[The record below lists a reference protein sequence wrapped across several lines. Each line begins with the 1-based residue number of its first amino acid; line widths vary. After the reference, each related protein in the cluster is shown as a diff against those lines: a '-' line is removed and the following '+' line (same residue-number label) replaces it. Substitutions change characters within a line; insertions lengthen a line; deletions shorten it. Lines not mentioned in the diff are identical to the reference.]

1 MTRPVLHRCTKAE
14 FQAFLVAYP
23 RPLVRDVFGAFEP
36 PLLTYNDFTLGAW
49 PDSVVASVMLNED
62 SYPAADGTK
71 IPNTYSIAAEN
82 VS

>member
-1 MTRPVLHRCTKAE
+1 MTRPVLRPCTKVE
-14 FQAFLVAYP
+14 LEAFVASYP
-23 RPLVRDVFGAFEP
+23 RPLVKDVFGAFEP

-62 SYPAADGTK
+62 SYPAADGSK

-82 VS
+82 A